1 MSLEENL
8 SRKKVSRNQYNWD
21 LSDEEILS
29 RRYEKKYRK
38 QFKNLKNAKNDTK
51 KKTKFSV
58 KEIIERKI
66 CIIYK
71 GEYQ

>member
-1 MSLEENL
+1 MKRFFLDVMKRNTEN
-8 SRKKVSRNQYNWD
+8 SSKIR
-21 LSDEEILS
+21 IL
-29 RRYEKKYRK
+29 
-38 QFKNLKNAKNDTK
+38 LKNDKK